1 MVLNMDLLVQDLI
14 MALSHIMALQD
25 HRTDHMDIIQD
36 PRPMGMVTVVLLIQC
51 RVKDLQVLEH
61 ITDHLIQVDHQVN
74 LQIPK
79 EFKG

>member
-1 MVLNMDLLVQDLI
+1 MVLNMDLQDLI
-14 MALSHIMALQD
+14 MDLLDHIMALQD

-36 PRPMGMVTVVLLIQC
+36 PRPMGMVTVVLLIQWT
-51 RVKDLQVLEH
+51 VKDLDLD
-61 ITDHLIQVDHQVN
+61 ITDHLIQVEHQV